1 MIINILKKKHYRV
14 NGGTKYYINCLGIEK
29 EIDSVI
35 PEQIIKNTH
44 DVSILKAMI
53 NYSQHFKKNKNIVV
67 KIAHKSKTNLKEYRI
82 SQMLQDIPGFIKYI
96 CLFDCFDNTYN
107 YISSNKKL
115 PQKICTAENI
125 GENDNNVLVA
135 PYIKNGS
142 IKHHSWNHTNA
153 HVLKSLLN
161 QCIISQMYAFTNHG
175 FLHNDLH
182 LDNILFKRS
191 KMQNMHYAD
200 IEVMTNGY
208 KAIIMDFDSSLI
220 GVDASEAISYFWSNL
235 YNMLSRVK
243 FDLKD
248 KITAAKNFDNIILFI
263 SNAEVNKYEA
273 TRAKELISMIESIEF
288 VDSEPIKVPVYN
300 AYDF

>member
-14 NGGTKYYINCLGIEK
+14 NGGTKYYINCSGIEK
-29 EIDSVI
+29 ETDSLI

-44 DVSILKAMI
+44 DVSILKAII

-82 SQMLQDIPGFIKYI
+82 SQRLQGIPGFIKYI

-107 YISSNKKL
+107 YISLNQKL
-115 PQKICTAENI
+115 PQKICTADNI

-142 IKHHSWNHTNA
+142 IKHHAWNDTNA

-161 QCIISQMYAFTNHG
+161 QCIISLMYAFTNHG

-182 LDNILFKRS
+182 LDNILFKRT
-191 KMQNMHYAD
+191 KMQTIHYAD

-208 KAIIMDFDSSLI
+208 KSIIMDFDSSLI
-220 GVDASEAISYFWSNL
+220 GVDASQAISYFWSNM
-235 YNMLSRVK
+235 YNMLSRVR

-248 KITAAKNFDNIILFI
+248 KITAVKNFDNIILFI

-273 TRAKELISMIESIEF
+273 TRAKELISLIESIQF
-288 VDSEPIKVPVYN
+288 VDSEPIKAPVYN
-300 AYDF
+300 PYVF